1 MRNQRVEAPRVQ
13 RRLLTLFHLY
23 ARWYLWR
30 HMHAIR
36 VNTLRPPKLEGL
48 PVIVCMNHPSWW
60 DPLVALTLAL
70 RLFPER
76 THYAPMDAS
85 ALSKYAFFERLGF
98 FGVEAGRA
106 SGAATFLRRGSAI
119 LSRADSM
126 LWVTAQGAFRDVRER
141 PVDLRGGVGKLVAGN
156 SPVAVLPVALE
167 YVFWDERFP
176 EVLVRFGE
184 PLINPELSVVSS
196 ALQQTQDAL
205 AAVAMTRDPAAFETF
220 AGGRTGVGGIYGLW
234 RWVSS

>member
-1 MRNQRVEAPRVQ
+1 MRNQRLEAPRVQ
-13 RRLLTLFHLY
+13 RRLLQLFHLY

-36 VNTLRPPKLEGL
+36 VNTLRPPKLDGL

-70 RLFPER
+70 RLYPGR
-76 THYAPMDAS
+76 THYAPMEAS
-85 ALSKYAFFERLGF
+85 ALSKYGFFERLGF
-98 FGVEAGRA
+98 FGVEPGRA

-119 LSRADSM
+119 LARADSM
-126 LWVTAQGAFRDVRER
+126 LWVTAQGAFRDARER
-141 PVDLRGGVGKLVAGN
+141 PVDLRGGIGKLVERNPG
-156 SPVAVLPVALE
+156 VAVLPVALE

-184 PLINPELSVVSS
+184 PLIDPEPSILSS
-196 ALQQTQDAL
+196 ALQHTQDAL
-205 AAVAMTRDPAAFETF
+205 AAAAMTRNAAAFETF